1 MIRGNIDFQLNYLLQ
16 NHSFRPKWLAEEQ
29 LKLVVVVAQL
39 VKNPYWHQRFVVN
52 RKGTKEA
59 GNGPSLNKQL
69 FATVDPYAFLT
80 RALRQ
85 FLVYC
90 VDQLQ
95 ILG

>member
-1 MIRGNIDFQLNYLLQ
+1 MASWRAIIAGSGSGSIGKEPLLTPAVCGKQLSL
-16 NHSFRPKWLAEEQ
+16 
-29 LKLVVVVAQL
+29 
-39 VKNPYWHQRFVVN
+39 